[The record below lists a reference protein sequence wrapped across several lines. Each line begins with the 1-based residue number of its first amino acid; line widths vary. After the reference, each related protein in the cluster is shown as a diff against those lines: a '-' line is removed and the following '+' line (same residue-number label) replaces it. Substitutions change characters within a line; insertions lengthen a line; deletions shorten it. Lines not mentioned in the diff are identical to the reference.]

1 MMIIINPPLAIYKHL
16 AALSFMCAGIFADLL
31 VIRLCLASAYIFL
44 ITNCLMGGP
53 LWPHWIKPG
62 HLTVDMLIWG
72 IVCFYV
78 HMSSVVRL
86 LQDEQHVDFRSEE
99 EEALWRMF
107 YRVGGMSR
115 KIFAHQI
122 APHLKVVRYQKGD
135 TIPVDEFFHIN
146 YQGIVKITVTAHG
159 NHLSTAHDGSGCLF
173 DLKNLGLL
181 QMHASPM
188 AHHKLQVTAES
199 DCTLFQFSNAEIRT
213 IANAKNTKSVWQTVL
228 VGTLAR
234 IAVQRLPEHFH
245 DDNNNNSDENMKDS
259 SVHYHQDKDTID
271 PLFLPLSPSELP
283 NPLVAGSGSALERP
297 LAHLAY
303 CLRQFYS
310 PPWPFSKHLVGVR
323 HAMLSAPV
331 PMEGSTQTLE
341 QGINDYQDGD
351 AAISSE
357 QKSLLVQNN
366 GNARNG
372 YNATAV

>member
-1 MMIIINPPLAIYKHL
+1 MLIINPPLAIYKHL

-44 ITNCLMGGP
+44 ITNCVMGGP
-53 LWPHWIKPG
+53 LWPHLIKPG
-62 HLTVDMLIWG
+62 HLTVDMLVWG

-86 LQDEQHVDFRSEE
+86 LQDEQHVDFKSEE

-122 APHLKVVRYQKGD
+122 VPHLRVVQYQKGD
-135 TIPVDEFFHIN
+135 DIPVDEYFHIN
-146 YQGIVKITVTAHG
+146 YQGIVEITVTAHG
-159 NHLSTAHDGSGCLF
+159 KHVSTAHDGSGCLF

-188 AHHKLQVTAES
+188 AHHKLQVTAQS
-199 DCTLFQFSNAEIRT
+199 DVTLFRFSNAEIRT

-234 IAVQRLPEHFH
+234 IAVQRLPDHFH
-245 DDNNNNSDENMKDS
+245 DEEQTNGSG
-259 SVHYHQDKDTID
+259 HHTQDKDVID

-323 HAMLSAPV
+323 HGMLSAPV

-341 QGINDYQDGD
+341 QGINDYHNGET
-351 AAISSE
+351 ASSSE
-357 QKSLLVQNN
+357 QTSLVEKD
-366 GNARNG
+366 GTAKNG